1 MCAILQGLFK
11 NTEDNPVILDDDNG
25 PPLTQTSQASQPTEE
40 KVQMKSKS
48 KKKSVGKRRHGSIKG
63 SKKRL
68 KVIPVPFE
76 DNSEREPIH
85 DNAAANE
92 EENAAANE
100 EENAAEDGDENAAE
114 DGDDNKAENED
125 EMADDLFDEA
135 EIDDDSSVGEYNSA
149 DERMAVDSCDEDGDE
164 YPEFNELTDMENP
177 EFRTGM
183 LFTSGKVF

>member
-1 MCAILQGLFK
+1 
-11 NTEDNPVILDDDNG
+11 
-25 PPLTQTSQASQPTEE
+25 
-40 KVQMKSKS
+40 MKM
-48 KKKSVGKRRHGSIKG
+48 
-63 SKKRL
+63 
-68 KVIPVPFE
+68 PFE

-125 EMADDLFDEA
+125 DNKAENQDKMADDLFDEA

-149 DERMAVDSCDEDGDE
+149 DERMAEDSCDEDGDE

-177 EFRTGM
+177 EFRAGM